1 MSESPDGSP
10 STGPRIPRWK
20 LVLWVVVALYALLLL
35 LLNNRQVPVRFLF
48 FTVTTNL
55 VWLIL
60 LSMAL
65 GAALAVIVPRWR
77 RNRKPQ

>member
-1 MSESPDGSP
+1 MSDVPDGSP
-10 STGPRIPRWK
+10 SSRPKLPRWK
-20 LVLWVVVALYALLLL
+20 LVVWVVIALYALLLL

-48 FTVTTNL
+48 FTVNTNL

-77 RNRKPQ
+77 RSRKQ

>member
-1 MSESPDGSP
+1 M
-10 STGPRIPRWK
+10 
-20 LVLWVVVALYALLLL
+20 LWVVVALYALLLL

-48 FTVTTNL
+48 FTVNTNL

-77 RNRKPQ
+77 RSRKPQ

>member
-1 MSESPDGSP
+1 VTDAPGGPP
-10 STGPRIPRWK
+10 SSGTKLPRWK
-20 LVLWVVVALYALLLL
+20 LAVWAVIALYALLLL

-77 RNRKPQ
+77 RSRKR

>member
-1 MSESPDGSP
+1 VSEAPDGSP
-10 STGPRIPRWK
+10 STGPRIPPWK

-48 FTVTTNL
+48 FTVNTNL

-77 RNRKPQ
+77 RSRKPQ